1 MQFFKIVLLTI
12 VAAVLYGLVHD
23 QITVRICPEY
33 FTVFHPR
40 IMDTE
45 NLTLIALGWG
55 VVATWWMGAGIG
67 LVLALSARW
76 GRWPR
81 QTWRQLVRPVS
92 VLLAVMAGFA
102 VLGGIAGYH
111 HTGAPAFVAAEI
123 PVSMYRRF
131 MADWGAH
138 IASYASGFFGGMG
151 VCIITLFKRYRTASI
166 TESPSSRFRG

>member
-1 MQFFKIVLLTI
+1 MQFLKIVLLAI

-23 QITVRICPEY
+23 QITIRICPEY

-40 IMDTE
+40 IMDTD

-67 LVLALSARW
+67 SALGLSARW
-76 GRWPR
+76 GTWPK
-81 QTWRQLVRPVS
+81 QTWAMLLPS
-92 VLLAVMAGFA
+92 VALLLAMMAICA

-111 HTGAPAFVAAEI
+111 SEGVPTFVAEEI

-138 IASYASGFFGGMG
+138 IASYASGFFGGVG
-151 VCIITLFKRYRTASI
+151 VCVVTLFRRYRAVCVTV
-166 TESPSSRFRG
+166 SPSSRFRG